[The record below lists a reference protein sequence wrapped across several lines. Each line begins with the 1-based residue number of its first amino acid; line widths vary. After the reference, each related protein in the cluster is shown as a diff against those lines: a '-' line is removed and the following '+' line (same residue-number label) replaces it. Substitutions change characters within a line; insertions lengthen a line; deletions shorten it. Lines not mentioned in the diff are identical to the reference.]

1 MAYLN
6 QDCIDDMKNTRRFL
20 SFLSYLLVFVLNS
33 RLLYGGVDIARPL
46 AVQVLITPAISTETT
61 SLASGPNGQALPTI
75 HVEFRPDFSLD
86 AAASDESMLNDSD
99 HPRRNQFLKKE
110 IEAANVVR
118 ATQNSRAENGPK
130 MFFLAEVPPG
140 TDQNLLKFYHVSSKW
155 RIMRN
160 KYSDK
165 ILRCRDDRLLDQI
178 LKTKPDFEAYS
189 AEEQVR
195 LKTIVSHV
203 DLLIRKDSHTLYPG
217 GPASHVRRGTFA
229 FDGDLLSPAI
239 WVGEKML
246 DLPDEMLAWLML
258 EQAQHIL
265 FPEREHGRGSK
276 QIRHSAELTAL
287 LEDFIRQH
295 APSEPPGTPAHTAYP
310 TQAAVEDSREGF
322 GFIRRPLSG
331 PELTFQKFL
340 DHTISRR
347 SFGRPAKA
355 RLIHTLTHMRKSS
368 LQIRQPF
375 FPALNA
381 DAILKNKRS
390 FNVDALTKELLH
402 EKQRYLNFKDSS
414 GKRIFSYKQI
424 DLLLFKNL
432 IPFAWIKSFYTDG
445 FSKNFIL
452 VLMEAWSNPPEIW
465 KDKKS
470 DRDRLIAE
478 GIPRHWATYMVLSDG
493 NIITLWDQSLRRDRD
508 RLVTEYG
515 VPSLWATYLM
525 LIYKDS
531 ALSQWQNKFS
541 RLVAHYVEQGFSK
554 PKALYYSIID
564 GDIYTDLADR
574 PKRHDHSGTP
584 VGEFSE
590 GFLAESRPDWTIESE
605 EDLFDDNNFGVPLGA
620 LMQSRDT
627 FNEHLDDL
635 RDDLQGK
642 RRWLTDNGLTEPLV
656 SYLLNAYR
664 DPVDK
669 WIKMKEV
676 KALIKT
682 VNPGLSDN
690 ELNTLVF
697 KMFNP
702 KVIEDH
708 MEARDIEKTIRHIVF
723 GANMRGFRNYYQ
735 GHYFPSKLERNTAIV
750 LQHFGLLEKP
760 ELGENWQVLIENRS
774 FDFRIRFHEIDIFL
788 EPHWEPAGQF
798 RAVKRKHLIKIFG
811 PTDPAWRPFFKNPD
825 SPALQFRDDAFEA
838 IRRSALPEDQRGL
851 MEKLYRS
858 NCGRTLEQYADERRE
873 ILARNHFAHARLL
886 AFSSLEELYRLLHQ
900 DLNLEVSEMD
910 IAAIK
915 DTISAAETESDT
927 FIYESLLLFW
937 TGNKH
942 FEDTLTDYPAPDA
955 AALFSPSR
963 PSASKNKGGIDLH
976 AGMLRLETQGEGS
989 LFSESLLMHINP
1001 TGLIGFTPVIIDI
1014 KQ

>member
-1 MAYLN
+1 
-6 QDCIDDMKNTRRFL
+6 MKNTQHFL
-20 SFLSYLLVFVLNS
+20 SFFSYLLVFVLNS
-33 RLLYGGVDIARPL
+33 RLLYGGVDIAKPL
-46 AVQVLITPAISTETT
+46 EVQVLIAPAISTGTV
-61 SLASGPNGQALPTI
+61 SPASGPNGQALPTI
-75 HVEFRPDFSLD
+75 HVEFHPNFAPDVTD
-86 AAASDESMLNDSD
+86 PDESMLNDSD

-130 MFFLAEVPPG
+130 MFFLAEVPPE

-165 ILRCRDDRLLDQI
+165 ILRCRDERLLDQI
-178 LKTKPDFEAYS
+178 LRIKPDFQTYS
-189 AEEQVR
+189 AEEKAH

-203 DLLIRKDSHTLYPG
+203 DLLIRKDSHTLYHG
-217 GPASHVRRGTFA
+217 GPVSHVRRGTFA

-239 WVGEKML
+239 WIGEKML
-246 DLPDEMLAWLML
+246 DLPEETLAWLML

-265 FPEREHGRGSK
+265 FPEREHGSGSK
-276 QIRHSAELTAL
+276 QIRHSAELTTL

-295 APSEPPGTPAHTAYP
+295 APSEPPGTPAHTAYL
-310 TQAAVEDSREGF
+310 TQDAVEDSREGF
-322 GFIRRPLSG
+322 GFIRRPLSD
-331 PELTFQKFL
+331 PELKFQKFL
-340 DHTISRR
+340 DHAVSRR
-347 SFGRPAKA
+347 AFGRSAKT
-355 RLIHTLTHMRKSS
+355 RLIHTLTHMSRSS

-390 FNVDALTKELLH
+390 FNIRALIKELLQ

-432 IPFAWIKSFYTDG
+432 IPFAWIESFYAEG

-452 VLMEAWSNPPEIW
+452 VLMEAWSNPPETW
-465 KDKKS
+465 KDKKF
-470 DRDRLIAE
+470 DRDRLVSE

-515 VPSLWATYLM
+515 VPSLWATYLI
-525 LIYKDS
+525 LVYKDS
-531 ALSQWQNKFS
+531 ALTQWQDKFN
-541 RLVAHYVEQGFSK
+541 RLVAHYVDQGFSK

-590 GFLAESRPDWTIESE
+590 GFLAESRPDWTAEAGDNI
-605 EDLFDDNNFGVPLGA
+605 FDDNNFGVPLGA
-620 LMQSRDT
+620 LMQSRET
-627 FNEHLDDL
+627 FNENLDDL
-635 RDDLQGK
+635 RDDLQDK

-676 KALIKT
+676 KELINT

-702 KVIEDH
+702 KVIEDQV
-708 MEARDIEKTIRHIVF
+708 EARDIEKTIRRIVF

-735 GHYFPSKLERNTAIV
+735 GRYFPSKLERNTAIV
-750 LQHFGLLEKP
+750 LQHFGLMEKP
-760 ELGENWQVLIENRS
+760 ELGENWQVLIGNRS
-774 FDFRIRFHEIDIFL
+774 FDFRIRFHGNEIFL
-788 EPHWEPAGQF
+788 EPHGEPAGQF
-798 RAVKRKHLIKIFG
+798 RSVKRNHLMKIFG
-811 PTDPAWRPFFKNPD
+811 PTDLAWRSFFKNPD
-825 SPALQFRDDAFEA
+825 SPALQFSDDAFEA
-838 IRRSALPEDQRGL
+838 IHRSALPEDQRVL
-851 MEKLYRS
+851 MEKLYRTS
-858 NCGRTLEQYADERRE
+858 CGRTLEQYADERRE
-873 ILARNHFAHARLL
+873 ILAQNHFAHARLL
-886 AFSSLEELYRLLHQ
+886 TFSSLEELYRLLQQ
-900 DLNLEVSEMD
+900 DLNLSVTEADLSAINNRISE
-910 IAAIK
+910 
-915 DTISAAETESDT
+915 AEIESDA

-942 FEDTLTDYPAPDA
+942 FKDTLTDYSAPDA
-955 AALFSPSR
+955 AELSSPSS
-963 PSASKNKGGIDLH
+963 PAASINKGGIDLH
-976 AGMLRLETQGEGS
+976 PGMLKLETQGENS
-989 LFSESLLMHINP
+989 LFPESLLMRFDP